1 MHRGRLHPVTGDAD
15 RVDQPFVLRADGT
28 LDRSAGTGRSI
39 EVVWIAD
46 AVELDQVETIDLQSL
61 E

>member
-1 MHRGRLHPVTGDAD
+1 MTRDAD
-15 RVDQPFVLRADGT
+15 RVDQPFVLRANGT
-28 LDRSAGTGRSI
+28 LEPSTVPDRSI
-39 EVVWIAD
+39 EVVCIAD